1 MLLQAPIPAA
11 AVRDTISRIVL
22 ERGYREDLTA
32 TLFSRIWD
40 WLSRLLSDLFRQ
52 ASGSR
57 GTYLISLS
65 LIAVIIA
72 ASIIRTIMVAR
83 ARREAASRREVPI
96 TADEQL
102 AQARGLSAQGAF
114 VDAAHLLQAAIVTR
128 LVERK
133 RVRRH
138 PSKTVGDYSRD
149 LRAADD
155 ELAPSY
161 SAFARAYD
169 VVAYGDVQCDST
181 RYAHLESLAA
191 PMLQIASPLYPAQA
205 A

>member
-1 MLLQAPIPAA
+1 MLLQTPIPAA

-22 ERGYREDLTA
+22 ERGYRENLTT
-32 TLFSRIWD
+32 TLFSRFWD
-40 WLSRLLSDLFRQ
+40 WFSRLLSDLFTQ

-65 LIAVIIA
+65 LIAVAIA
-72 ASIIRTIMVAR
+72 ASIIRAILVAR

-114 VDAAHLLQAAIVTR
+114 ADAAHLLHAAIVTR
-128 LVERK
+128 LVEQK

-138 PSKTVGDYSRD
+138 PSKTVGDYGRD
-149 LRAADD
+149 LRSSGDG
-155 ELAPSY
+155 LALPY
-161 SAFARAYD
+161 QAFARVYD
-169 VVAYGDVQCDST
+169 IVAYGDGYCDAT
-181 RYAHLESLAA
+181 RYAHLETLAA
-191 PMLQIASPLYPAQA
+191 PLLALSARPTPAQA

>member
-1 MLLQAPIPAA
+1 VLLQAPIPAA

-22 ERGYREDLTA
+22 ERGYRENLTA

-40 WLSRLLSDLFRQ
+40 WLSRLLSDLFEQ

-57 GTYLISLS
+57 GTYMISLS
-65 LIAVIIA
+65 LIAIVIA

-102 AQARGLSAQGAF
+102 AQARSLSAQGAF
-114 VDAAHLLQAAIVTR
+114 VDAAHLLHAAVVTR

-138 PSKTVGDYSRD
+138 PSKTVGDYGRD
-149 LRAADD
+149 LRAAAD

-161 SAFARAYD
+161 AAFARVYD
-169 VVAYGDVQCDST
+169 VVAYGDGQCDSK

-191 PMLQIASPLYPAQA
+191 PMLQAMSAQRPAQA